1 MRDLRPIS
9 SFLMWRSRTLPPAQ
23 IPKSLSSTPA
33 KPIVVRWLA
42 RNNNDRDVPRSI
54 CPALKNPY
62 PNPPRERGGSFPPVH
77 GGTKG
82 GDYDESFANRHR
94 DWLRASGKLPPPAF
108 SAAGALHG
116 HPPGCNRYSGKHH
129 RLSEARETD
138 TYRIFCA
145 KPASRR

>member
-33 KPIVVRWLA
+33 KRIVVRWLA

-54 CPALKNPY
+54 SPALKNPH

-82 GDYDESFANRHR
+82 GITMNPSRTVTETGCER
-94 DWLRASGKLPPPAF
+94 PAKCPGPLF
-108 SAAGALHG
+108 RRPG
-116 HPPGCNRYSGKHH
+116 HFTDTHPGCNRYSGKHH
-129 RLSEARETD
+129 RLSEARE
-138 TYRIFCA
+138 
-145 KPASRR
+145 